1 MTDFNVSRRSALLGG
16 AAVLGAGSFGGLIGD
31 ASAKAPL
38 IKTQAPQFYRFNIG
52 EFQATVDASP
62 QKAALAAERG
72 LRDLDIKEVKSSSTE
87 IDGKVTG
94 RTALDKEVVITIK
107 RQTESTC
114 ALSIRV
120 GAFGDEALSQKIFEK
135 IQARL

>member
-1 MTDFNVSRRSALLGG
+1 MSATLRRSIVLLTLAVVPFAASGCIVAAAAAGG
-16 AAVLGAGSFGGLIGD
+16 AAGYAW
-31 ASAKAPL
+31 
-38 IKTQAPQFYRFNIG
+38 YRG

-94 RTALDKEVVITIK
+94 RTALDKEVLITIK